1 MILPEIEAVKRSVM
15 EKMRL
20 FALRGMGAEDNNMK

>member
-20 FALRGMGAEDNNMK
+20 FGSAGREREDNNMK

>member
-20 FALRGMGAEDNNMK
+20 FGSAGQGSER

>member
-20 FALRGMGAEDNNMK
+20 FGSAGHGSGR